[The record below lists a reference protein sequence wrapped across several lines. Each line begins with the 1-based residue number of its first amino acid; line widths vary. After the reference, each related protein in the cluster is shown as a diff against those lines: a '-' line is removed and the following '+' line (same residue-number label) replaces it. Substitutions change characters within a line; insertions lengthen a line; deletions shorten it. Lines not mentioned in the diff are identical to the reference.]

1 VRQTATGASRSA
13 ATGGWGRHVRLGL
26 WCALILGW
34 LVTLL
39 YMWNAFATL
48 PSAERLEQTRT
59 MPIPSLGTAA
69 MLAGRSLLELC
80 AALLLL
86 WPWRVRLYA
95 ARALAGAVA
104 FGIWFIMTT
113 PLTLSAMGWVHRRW
127 LAAVIAVMLA
137 TFLVSALAC
146 AVRRLFA
153 DRPDNSE
160 AA

>member
-1 VRQTATGASRSA
+1 M
-13 ATGGWGRHVRLGL
+13 GGRGWYVRLVV

-34 LVTLL
+34 LITLL

-48 PSAERLEQTRT
+48 PSAERLEQART

-69 MLAGRSLLELC
+69 MLAARSLLELGV
-80 AALLLL
+80 ALLLL
-86 WPWRVRLYA
+86 WPWRVRFYA
-95 ARALAGAVA
+95 TRALAGAVT
-104 FGIWFIMTT
+104 FGVWFIMTT

-137 TFLVSALAC
+137 TFLLSALAR
-146 AVRRLFA
+146 AASWLA
-153 DRPDNSE
+153 APRPDNSE